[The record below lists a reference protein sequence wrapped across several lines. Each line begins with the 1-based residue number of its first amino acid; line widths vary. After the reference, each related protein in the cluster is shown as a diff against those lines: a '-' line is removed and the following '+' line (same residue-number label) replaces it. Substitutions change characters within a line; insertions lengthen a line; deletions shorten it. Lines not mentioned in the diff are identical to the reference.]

1 MSMNTVVISIRQSPA
16 CAAVLNI
23 SARRGESKRIWP
35 GTEILPDLAESVS
48 LRRPSG
54 SDVLAEWC

>member
-16 CAAVLNI
+16 CAAVLNR
-23 SARRGESKRIWP
+23 SAKRGESKWSWP
-35 GTEILPDLAESVS
+35 GREILPDLVEAVS

-54 SDVLAEWC
+54 SDALAESC